1 MAKESSLEGVRAKTL
16 IVAEEEAAR
25 NWVRKER
32 PVPAVPP
39 NRATVGRGVA
49 AEDIVVVVRIGLV

>member
-1 MAKESSLEGVRAKTL
+1 LEGVRAKTL